1 MNTNVNS
8 NVNVSRPN
16 VNAVWVK
23 IQFKAK
29 SRFIK
34 GIQTSRLSSS
44 KVYYWNLEKS
54 QTTKAI
60 FIQSNIALTLLII
73 GFDHGFLKPCVNFV

>member
-1 MNTNVNS
+1 M
-8 NVNVSRPN
+8 SRPN

-34 GIQTSRLSSS
+34 GVQTSRLSGS

-60 FIQSNIALTLLII
+60 FIQSNKL
-73 GFDHGFLKPCVNFV
+73 C